1 MEEAAIKLEL
11 HDKIE
16 HADSNQLKEIYGLI
30 TDYFSDQETLGEWDS
45 ISQYQKDR
53 IEKSI
58 EQAIATFAVA
68 LGGQG
73 DMLKDNTETVLREEV
88 ARSKSKVNQS
98 G

>member
-1 MEEAAIKLEL
+1 MEEAALKLEL

-58 EQAIATFAVA
+58 EQANAGLCRPA
-68 LGGQG
+68 
-73 DMLKDNTETVLREEV
+73 KDIIREVRE
-88 ARSKSKVNQS
+88 KYGLND
-98 G
+98 